1 MAYYTQSNLEAISI
15 HQYDNLLI
23 EKLGTADVEGIVAE
37 DGTVFAF
44 DDADD
49 FRHGACQL
57 FAYALKEAFGYKVYK
72 IQSNKS
78 FHIFCKSDDG
88 RVYIDVRGK
97 TSSFEE
103 FVQELFLINSEID
116 NSEEYQFIEADFN
129 QPFHDVG
136 LLFAEAIIRNDPK
149 RYAP

>member
-1 MAYYTQSNLEAISI
+1 MAYYTQSDLEEISI
-15 HQYDNLLI
+15 YQYDDLLI
-23 EKLGTADVEGIVAE
+23 EKLGTADVDDIVAE
-37 DGTVFAF
+37 NDTAFAF
-44 DDADD
+44 EDADD
-49 FRHGACQL
+49 FRQGACQL
-57 FAYALKEAFGYKVYK
+57 FAYALKETFGYKVYK
-72 IQSNKS
+72 IQSGKS

-129 QPFHDVG
+129 QP
-136 LLFAEAIIRNDPK
+136 
-149 RYAP
+149 